1 MRGENEKALESSKV
15 LKAVRRIH
23 NEKEAH
29 SFSGVKLHKRAPLL
43 GAPTGSDKSVIICR
57 TALIY
62 ARTFPVLYCI
72 TLRCNTHLR
81 SAYFFFFF
89 SLPFLLTSTC
99 AEFST
104 VFFFFLI
111 VFIPMFQE
119 KDTSGRKK

>member
-1 MRGENEKALESSKV
+1 MREENKKALESSKV

-89 SLPFLLTSTC
+89 ALFFTHLCLRQIFHGVFL
-99 AEFST
+99 
-104 VFFFFLI
+104 FLI

>member
-1 MRGENEKALESSKV
+1 MREENKKALESSKV

-89 SLPFLLTSTC
+89 RSLFYSPLL
-99 AEFST
+99 APNLP